1 MMLLP
6 KNEEFGSA
14 QVPSFQNVGGQV
26 DGSVFKIVP
35 LSEETYRRLY
45 LIQQQIIDRE
55 LQLGGLNPRMER
67 LANDFYQ
74 MGHSMRPMLDF
85 NVIRRFSGLAIDRRR
100 NTAQKAGRQAH
111 FEAWRDIINIEFSL
125 RSLCRNK

>member
-6 KNEEFGSA
+6 RNEEFGSP

-35 LSEETYRRLY
+35 LSEEKYRRLY
-45 LIQQQIIDRE
+45 VIQQQIIDRE

-85 NVIRRFSGLAIDRRR
+85 TLYGGSVD
-100 NTAQKAGRQAH
+100 
-111 FEAWRDIINIEFSL
+111 
-125 RSLCRNK
+125 